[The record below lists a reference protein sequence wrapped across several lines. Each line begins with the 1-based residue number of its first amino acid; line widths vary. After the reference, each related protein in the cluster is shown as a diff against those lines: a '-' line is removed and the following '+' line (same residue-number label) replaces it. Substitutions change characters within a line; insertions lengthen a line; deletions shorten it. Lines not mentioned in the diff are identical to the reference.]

1 MSVELGTT
9 IFTLDNK
16 KIRIISLKSDHK
28 TEIKAYIDTGNNE
41 ISLDSINI
49 LSIIR
54 VLFDCLE
61 GIQKENLIKI
71 LEKNV

>member
-9 IFTLDNK
+9 IFTLGNK

-54 VLFDCLE
+54 VLFDCLDE
-61 GIQKENLIKI
+61 IQKGNLIKI
-71 LEKNV
+71 LGNKA

>member
-9 IFTLDNK
+9 IFTLGNK

-49 LSIIR
+49 FSIIR
-54 VLFDCLE
+54 VLFDCLDE
-61 GIQKENLIKI
+61 IQKENLIKI
-71 LEKNV
+71 LGKSN